1 MLLVV
6 DIGNTNIVIGAF
18 KGEELLFEFRLKTDP
33 GRTIDEYSALLC
45 SLIDRKLGAGAKFS
59 ECVISSVVPPLTND
73 LVRLV
78 EESFGVQPL
87 VVGPGIKTGLSIKIA
102 NPSTVGADRVV
113 NAVAAKV
120 LFGTPALVI
129 DFGTGTT
136 FDYISKDGSYKGGVI
151 CPGAYI
157 ALDALVKNTAKLPRI
172 EFAWPKSFVGR
183 DTISAMQAGA
193 VGGYV
198 CMVDGIVDRMIQ
210 ELGPIEHI
218 VATGGLGRVFS
229 AHSARIKRYDPHLT
243 LKGMKILADLNRSES

>member
-18 KGEELLFEFRLKTDP
+18 RGEELLFEFRLKTDP
-33 GRTIDEYSALLC
+33 GRTIDEYSALLFG
-45 SLIDRKLGAGAKFS
+45 LIDRKLGPGAQFS

-73 LVRLV
+73 IVRLV
-78 EESFGVQPL
+78 EESFHLSPL

-136 FDYISKDGSYKGGVI
+136 FDYISKEGNYEGGVI
-151 CPGAYI
+151 CPGAFI
-157 ALDALVKNTAKLPRI
+157 ALDALVRNTAKLPRI

-183 DTISAMQAGA
+183 DTVSAMQAGS

-198 CMVDGIVDRMIQ
+198 CMVDGLVDRMVA
-210 ELGPIEHI
+210 ELGPIEHV

-229 AHSARIKRYDPHLT
+229 AHSSRIKKYDPHLT
-243 LKGMKILADLNRSES
+243 LKGMRILAELNRGV